1 MAGERAND
9 LQIITEERAAQAFL
23 DPTRRMLASALRK
36 PQSAAGLA
44 QRFGLPRQRVNYHLR
59 TLESLGMLELAG
71 TRQKRNC
78 TERMLRLTADAYCI
92 DPGLLGELGR
102 PTEPVND
109 RFGITAVILRLS
121 RALSDIIARKRRAER
136 DGRRFDSLCAEV
148 TLGFRSRDEQQSFMI
163 ELQRFL
169 KEKSESYRLDEDRK
183 GRRLRVLV
191 TAYEKDEDA

>member
-1 MAGERAND
+1 MADQRAAN
-9 LQIITEERAAQAFL
+9 LKIITEERAAQAFL

-59 TLESLGMLELAG
+59 TLENLGMLELAG
-71 TRQKRNC
+71 TRQRRNC
-78 TERMLRLTADAYCI
+78 TERLLQLTADAYCI

-102 PTEPVND
+102 PTEPLND

-148 TLGFRSRDEQQSFMI
+148 TLAFENRSEQQSFMI

-169 KEKSESYRLDEDRK
+169 KEKAERYRIDDERK
-183 GRRLRVLV
+183 CRRFRVLM
-191 TAYEKDEDA
+191 TAYEADE

>member
-1 MAGERAND
+1 MAGQRATD
-9 LQIITEERAAQAFL
+9 LKIITEERAAQAFL

-78 TERMLRLTADAYCI
+78 TERMLQLTADAYCI
-92 DPGLLGELGR
+92 DPGLLGELGH
-102 PTEPVND
+102 PTKPVND

-148 TLGFRSRDEQQSFMI
+148 TLAFENRSEQQSFMI
-163 ELQRFL
+163 DLQRFL
-169 KEKSESYRLDEDRK
+169 KEKAEMHRVDDERK
-183 GRRLRVLV
+183 CRRFRVLM
-191 TAYEKDEDA
+191 TAYERDE

>member
-1 MAGERAND
+1 MADQRAAN
-9 LQIITEERAAQAFL
+9 LKIITEERAAQAFL

-59 TLESLGMLELAG
+59 TLENLGMLELAG
-71 TRQKRNC
+71 TRQRRNC
-78 TERMLRLTADAYCI
+78 TERLLQLTADAYCI

-136 DGRRFDSLCAEV
+136 EGRRFDSLCAEV
-148 TLGFRSRDEQQSFMI
+148 TLAFENRSEQQSFMI

-169 KEKSESYRLDEDRK
+169 KEKAEMYRIDDERK
-183 GRRLRVLV
+183 CRRFRVLM
-191 TAYEKDEDA
+191 TAYEQGE

>member
-1 MAGERAND
+1 MADQRAAN
-9 LQIITEERAAQAFL
+9 LKIITEERAAQAFL

-59 TLESLGMLELAG
+59 TLENLGMLELAG
-71 TRQKRNC
+71 TRQRRNC
-78 TERMLRLTADAYCI
+78 TERLLQLTADAYCI

-102 PTEPVND
+102 PTEPLND

-136 DGRRFDSLCAEV
+136 EGRRFDSLCAEV
-148 TLGFRSRDEQQSFMI
+148 TLAFENRSEQQSFMI

-169 KEKSESYRLDEDRK
+169 KEKAERYRIDDERK
-183 GRRLRVLV
+183 CRRFRVLM
-191 TAYEKDEDA
+191 TAYEEDE

>member
-1 MAGERAND
+1 MADQRAAN
-9 LQIITEERAAQAFL
+9 LKIITEERAAQAFL

-59 TLESLGMLELAG
+59 TLENLGMLELAG
-71 TRQKRNC
+71 TRQRRNC
-78 TERMLRLTADAYCI
+78 TERLLQLTADAYCI

-136 DGRRFDSLCAEV
+136 EGRRFDSLCAEV
-148 TLGFRSRDEQQSFMI
+148 TLAFENRSEQQSFMI

-169 KEKSESYRLDEDRK
+169 KEKAEMYRIDDERK
-183 GRRLRVLV
+183 CRRFRVLM
-191 TAYEKDEDA
+191 TAYEQDE